1 MKAIYTKTTKY
12 DCGPNSIIQWIVN
25 IWELDFSQI
34 YSRIS
39 VSFRSGNNWSLQQ
52 LSVIKDHGTKI
63 DKLLIMEIVKIKTM
77 GSAEFLIPET
87 LIMRLLRSKPQDHD
101 IVRDQNH
108 GITGFFGQGSLN
120 HYVQIMG
127 SWYVPFLRSQHHF
140 VILLQ
145 IIRSHSDHEII
156 NDLI

>member
-1 MKAIYTKTTKY
+1 M
-12 DCGPNSIIQWIVN
+12 
-25 IWELDFSQI
+25 
-34 YSRIS
+34 
-39 VSFRSGNNWSLQQ
+39 
-52 LSVIKDHGTKI
+52 IKDHGPKI
-63 DKLLIMEIVKIKTM
+63 DKLLIMEIVGIKTM
-77 GSAEFLIPET
+77 GSAEFLNPET

-120 HYVQIMG
+120 HYVRTMG